1 MNISLI
7 SDEKTLGYDKLKLL
21 KNKKETKMSKIEIYT
36 TDYCPYCKKA
46 KSLLT
51 QLGLDYKEIDITQ
64 NEDDAMDTLIAKT
77 GMSTVP
83 QIFINDKFI
92 GGCDDLFAL
101 QKSGKLE
108 ELL

>member
-1 MNISLI
+1 MTEI
-7 SDEKTLGYDKLKLL
+7 K
-21 KNKKETKMSKIEIYT
+21 IYT

-46 KSLLT
+46 KALLN
-51 QLGLDYKEIDITQ
+51 QMNLNFEEIDITQ
-64 NEDDAMDTLIAKT
+64 NEDDAMDNLTAKT
-77 GMSTVP
+77 GISTVP

-101 QKSGKLE
+101 QKSGKLQ

>member
-1 MNISLI
+1 MTQI
-7 SDEKTLGYDKLKLL
+7 K
-21 KNKKETKMSKIEIYT
+21 IYT

-46 KSLLT
+46 KALLS
-51 QLGLDYKEIDITQ
+51 QIGLLFEEIDITQ
-64 NEDDAMDTLIAKT
+64 NEDDAMDNLTAKT
-77 GMSTVP
+77 GISTVP

-101 QKSGKLE
+101 QKSGKLQ

>member
-1 MNISLI
+1 MKNAKIVSFRRF
-7 SDEKTLGYDKLKLL
+7 ETGRE
-21 KNKKETKMSKIEIYT
+21 NKKEKKMTQIKIYT

-46 KSLLT
+46 KALLS
-51 QLGLDYKEIDITQ
+51 QIGLLFEEIDITQ
-64 NEDDAMDTLIAKT
+64 NEDDAMDNLTAKT
-77 GMSTVP
+77 GISTVP

-101 QKSGKLE
+101 QKSGKLQ